1 MKYHKCADVEKEGLL
16 IELED
21 DGSAY
26 HNWNIDNSRFSG
38 ISINY
43 CPFCGIQLSFRE
55 KSKIDVIVN
64 GQIIS
69 KDKPYKCLDQDEH
82 YIYLEDVDDN
92 QICLTYKE
100 YEEYFG
106 EI

>member
-26 HNWNIDNSRFSG
+26 HDWCIDNCG
-38 ISINY
+38 MSINY
-43 CPFCGIQLSFRE
+43 CPLCGIQLSFRE

-100 YEEYFG
+100 YEEFFDH
-106 EI
+106 ER